1 MFFSSLSLQKSVRM
15 MLNKLTVR
23 MYVPV
28 ISRPLSLLILYC
40 MQIDVYSTNSEMM
53 EYPLSTLSDPI

>member
-1 MFFSSLSLQKSVRM
+1 

-53 EYPLSTLSDPI
+53 EYSLSTLSDPI